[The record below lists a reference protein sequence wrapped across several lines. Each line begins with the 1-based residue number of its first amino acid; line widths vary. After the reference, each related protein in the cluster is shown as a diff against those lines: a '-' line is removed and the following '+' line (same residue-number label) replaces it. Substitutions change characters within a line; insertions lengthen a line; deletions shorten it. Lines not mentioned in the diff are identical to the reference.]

1 MTRQKKSVQ
10 SSRMTPLLAVVA
22 FPGNNCE
29 IESLRA
35 AKRNGFEGEII
46 LWNEPAKI
54 GKFDAYFLP
63 GGFSFEDRGRSGMV
77 SAREPIFDALRKEA
91 SKGKIIL
98 GVCNGAQMVV
108 ESGMI
113 PVGENPVPF
122 ALAENVRRDKI
133 GHVLGTGYYNAW
145 RRITPERKDTAF
157 TNAVSGMLRVPVAHG
172 EGRFTS
178 VDKKA
183 LDVLKSGKNVA
194 FRYCDENGEIDS
206 AYPVTPNG
214 AAFAVAMIVNDE
226 GTVGAIMPHPERF
239 YDSCDGDQVFQSM
252 RKWIEEKKSPKEVK
266 IGDFSKSKLPKIQP
280 FRRDAA
286 GLRLSIE
293 KKLIITDNEA
303 FTLSQAAS
311 NIAGEALKLGRST
324 LYEISCDAKQKEKI
338 IESGLILNPNKEVL
352 IPCHSCPASECGVN
366 SGRNP
371 GAKLSVVKLDPRLRG
386 DDERGNKKFAILPFE
401 DDQATA
407 LSEKLTKLLGKKVEV
422 KIYKCWDFG
431 NASKNATQKVL
442 QNRLLANPNSA
453 EIFN

>member
-1 MTRQKKSVQ
+1 
-10 SSRMTPLLAVVA
+10 MTPLLAVVA

-29 IESLRA
+29 TESLRA

-46 LWNEPAKI
+46 LWNEPEKI

-91 SKGKIIL
+91 SNGKIIL

-113 PVGENPVPF
+113 PVGDNPVPF
-122 ALAENVRRDKI
+122 ALAENVRRDKA

-157 TNAVSGMLRVPVAHG
+157 TNSAEGIIRVPVAHG

-178 VDKKA
+178 VDKTA
-183 LDVLKSGKNVA
+183 LEALKSKKNVA
-194 FRYCDENGEIDS
+194 FRYCDENGKIDAS
-206 AYPVTPNG
+206 YPITPNG
-214 AAFAVAMIVNDE
+214 ATFAVAMIANDE

-239 YDSCDGDQVFQSM
+239 YDACDGDQVFQSM
-252 RKWIEEKKSPKEVK
+252 RKWIEEKKSPKSVR
-266 IGDFSKSKLPKIQP
+266 IGDFSKAKLPRIRHAAADESKLW
-280 FRRDAA
+280 
-286 GLRLSIE
+286 LE

-311 NIAGEALKLGRST
+311 NIAGETLKLERSM
-324 LYEISCDAKQKEKI
+324 LYEIGFVSPKDTNPKGAKEKI
-338 IESGLILNPNKEVL
+338 IDSGLILNLNKELLVGFE
-352 IPCHSCPASECGVN
+352 SKGKDS
-366 SGRNP
+366 NP
-371 GAKLSVVKLDPRLRG
+371 KTKY
-386 DDERGNKKFAILPFE
+386 AILPFE

-407 LSEKLTKLLGKKVEV
+407 LSEKLSKLLGIEVEV
-422 KIYKCWDFG
+422 KIYKYWDFG
-431 NASKNATQKVL
+431 NASKKAVEKIL

-453 EIFN
+453 EIFKRA